1 LAYLGFAEGELDQMD
16 EDQLYDMGLK
26 YEALWRAL
34 PGQFNNRGML
44 DSGLYRRGADMLAD
58 RQLEEANRQ
67 KRLIDSAANRL
78 AMTEWGAESDYALGG
93 LSGLQGRV
101 QSLVDALADL
111 DNPVGAAVGGGP
123 VMTPGGYQYRP
134 QGVR

>member
-1 LAYLGFAEGELDQMD
+1 MS

-26 YEALWRAL
+26 YDALWRAL

-44 DSGLYRRGADMLAD
+44 DSGLYRRGGDMLAD
-58 RQLEEANRQ
+58 RQLEEGNRQ
-67 KRLIDSAANRL
+67 RRLIDSAANRL

-101 QSLVDALADL
+101 QSVGDALADL
-111 DNPVGAAVGGGP
+111 DNPVGAGAGP
-123 VMTPGGYQYRP
+123 VMASGGYQYRP